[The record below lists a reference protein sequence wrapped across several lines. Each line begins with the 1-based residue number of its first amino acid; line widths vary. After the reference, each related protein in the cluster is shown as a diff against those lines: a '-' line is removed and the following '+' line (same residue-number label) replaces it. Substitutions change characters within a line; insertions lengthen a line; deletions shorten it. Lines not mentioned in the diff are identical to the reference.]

1 MSNYR
6 PIPLF
11 SNIYKIFEKLM
22 HSRFIVFLEE
32 KHSLLQTVWVQ
43 KRFLNKPCHFNF
55 ARLHTES
62 NRWWKICM
70 RNLKKHWKSIWHC
83 KSWYTTW
90 KTKLLW
96 YKRYLIWDW
105 FRSCLSDRA
114 QFVSINGFN
123 SNYKTVKYSV
133 PQGSVLV
140 PLLFLIFI
148 NDLNIAIKNSGTF
161 HFVDDSCLLNIKD
174 SIKKMSKV
182 VNKDLKFWS
191 SG

>member
-6 PIPLF
+6 TIPLF
-11 SNIYKIFEKLM
+11 SNMYKFFEKLM

-32 KHSLLQTVWVQ
+32 KHILYYRQCGFRKDFSTNHAILILLDCIQ
-43 KRFLNKPCHFNF
+43 KAIDDGKF
-55 ARLHTES
+55 A
-62 NRWWKICM
+62 WGI
-70 RNLKKHWKSIWHC
+70 WKSIWHC
-83 KSWYTTW
+83 KSWYTNW

-114 QFVSINGFN
+114 QFVSVNGFN
-123 SNYKTVKYSV
+123 SNFKTVKYSV
-133 PQGSVLV
+133 PQGSVLL

-148 NDLNIAIKNSGTF
+148 NDLNIAIKHSGTF

-174 SIKKMSKV
+174 SIKKMSKM

>member
-11 SNIYKIFEKLM
+11 SNMYKIFEKLM

-32 KHSLLQTVWVQ
+32 KHILYYRQFGFRKDFWGI
-43 KRFLNKPCHFNF
+43 
-55 ARLHTES
+55 
-62 NRWWKICM
+62 WK
-70 RNLKKHWKSIWHC
+70 NIWHC

-133 PQGSVLV
+133 PQGSVLL

-148 NDLNIAIKNSGTF
+148 SNLNIAIKHSGTF